1 MRELGEIVDELI
13 ARLARRETPL
23 YDERANGDGDLHFR
37 GAGDAFQSGQV
48 AGSPTTGERDGDETG
63 AGEEVRPAPSPML
76 SAGASA
82 HASKGR
88 KSRSPEA
95 PAVSAVREVSPRGN
109 GGGARHQAT
118 NP

>member
-1 MRELGEIVDELI
+1 MRELGAVVADLM
-13 ARLARRETPL
+13 ARLARHETPL
-23 YDERANGDGDLHFR
+23 YDERANGNGDLHFR
-37 GAGDAFQSGQV
+37 GAGDAFQDAQV

-95 PAVSAVREVSPRGN
+95 SAVGAAREVVPRSN
-109 GGGARHQAT
+109 GGGSRHQAT